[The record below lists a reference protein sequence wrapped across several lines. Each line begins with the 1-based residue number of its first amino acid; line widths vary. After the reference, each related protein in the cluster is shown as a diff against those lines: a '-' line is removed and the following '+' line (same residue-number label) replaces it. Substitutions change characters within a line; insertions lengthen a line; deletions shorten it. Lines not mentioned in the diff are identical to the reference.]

1 MKLADIILERDI
13 EPAFKKDV
21 WRPLTPDE
29 LVKAKELIYNLI
41 STAYK
46 PIGGHPNVN
55 KPEDIGPEVGD
66 MFAVIDVDQDPQPD
80 AVAVTK
86 RRSGGTKHVALG
98 HDGGS
103 KAKSAA
109 VNHTANSLKRNGHYI
124 EVSGKIL
131 DILKAKGVDIVDD
144 EETVKSALKGKEI
157 IWHGDGSYDRVIG
170 GEKHRKVMMGK
181 PKK

>member
-1 MKLADIILERDI
+1 MKLFKIISEI
-13 EPAFKKDV
+13 TAFKKDT
-21 WRPLTPDE
+21 WRPLTAVE
-29 LVKAKELIYNLI
+29 LEDAKEILYKLIDN
-41 STAYK
+41 AYA

-55 KPEDIGPEVGD
+55 SPKDIGPEVGD
-66 MFAVIDVDQDPQPD
+66 LFAVIDVDADPDPD

-86 RRSGGTKHVALG
+86 RRTGGTKHVAMG

-109 VNHTANSLKRNGHYI
+109 VNHTASSLKKLGHYI

-144 EETVKSALKGKEI
+144 EETVKKALKGKEI
-157 IWHGDGSYDRVIG
+157 VWHGDGSYDRVIG
-170 GEKHRKVMMGK
+170 GAKHRKVLMGR
-181 PKK
+181 PRV

>member
-1 MKLADIILERDI
+1 MKLLKILAEREI
-13 EPAFKKDV
+13 ETPFKKNV
-21 WRPLTPDE
+21 WRPLTPAE
-29 LVKAKELIYNLI
+29 LVKAKKLIYDLI
-41 STAYK
+41 SHAYE
-46 PIGGHPNVN
+46 PIGGHPNVT
-55 KPEDIGPEVGD
+55 KPDDIGPEVGD

-86 RRSGGTKHVALG
+86 RRAGGTKHVAMG
-98 HDGGS
+98 HDGGG

-109 VNHTANSLKRNGHYI
+109 VNHTAGQLKKQGHYI

-144 EETVKSALKGKEI
+144 EETIKRVLKGKEI
-157 IWHGDGSYDRVIG
+157 EMHPDGSYDRVIG

-181 PKK
+181 PK